1 MDEQQATDADLKEI
15 KLSEAKLSEAK
26 AKEAKL
32 AESKLMSISI
42 AMFMA
47 VVAMLGAV
55 TAYRAALAEQETL
68 RVERRLQQGE
78 MLELVKR
85 QELLSKLSSRTRY
98 ENSAAQHSP
107 SADGGKEDA
116 SNQPLLDRRQAALK
130 KLQAEEEA
138 AHVRSLRP
146 YLSYF
151 DVYLPYPLEPS
162 IAMQSAIFLRAM
174 GFDTVWAAPAEDG
187 SFPNIWEKLEGDVTR
202 GQAKVLHLAIAVVL
216 FVVAL
221 AFLTFAQLS
230 HRKPWNEKIL
240 VWLGG
245 LLALSGLVM
254 AMRVDPP
261 AWKDFLMFTA
271 GFGVLALLGRPL
283 ARKFHFA
290 AKAEAE
296 NFHLGTLHASRKR

>member
-1 MDEQQATDADLKEI
+1 MEEQQATDADLKEI
-15 KLSEAKLSEAK
+15 KLSEVKLSEAK
-26 AKEAKL
+26 TKEAKL

-68 RVERRLQQGE
+68 RCERRLQQGE

-98 ENSAAQHSP
+98 ENSAALHSP
-107 SADGGKEDA
+107 SADGGKVA
-116 SNQPLLDRRQAALK
+116 SNQPPLDRRQVALQ

-162 IAMQSAIFLRAM
+162 IAMQTAIWVRAL
-174 GFDTVWAAPAEDG
+174 GFDTVWGPPADDG
-187 SFPNIWEKLEGDVTR
+187 SFPNIWKNWRMMSPVGSL
-202 GQAKVLHLAIAVVL
+202 KSYVL
-216 FVVAL
+216 
-221 AFLTFAQLS
+221 
-230 HRKPWNEKIL
+230 
-240 VWLGG
+240 
-245 LLALSGLVM
+245 
-254 AMRVDPP
+254 
-261 AWKDFLMFTA
+261 
-271 GFGVLALLGRPL
+271 PL
-283 ARKFHFA
+283 R
-290 AKAEAE
+290 
-296 NFHLGTLHASRKR
+296 LCCL